1 MFDEQVFYGMGEN
14 LLVLLILVPLV
25 VGTWWWTVRL
35 INKVQNIDLKAVY
48 SIIYSN
54 AYTAVAARL
63 GTMWIVYK
71 LVELAY
77 GRPV

>member
-1 MFDEQVFYGMGEN
+1 MI
-14 LLVLLILVPLV
+14 LLILVPLV

-35 INKVQNIDLKAVY
+35 INKVQAIDLKAVY
-48 SIIYSN
+48 KLIYSN